1 MAVINVATSDTFE
14 QWRVKSNGLATL
26 VGDDSGLTSRY
37 TATDV
42 IGALNEIKN
51 NSTFDNEIN
60 IADQIGDGTTILAG
74 EAAIL
79 KITAGAQ
86 DVLTLNQTGNATV
99 AADLSA
105 VGAMSVGTTLGVTG
119 NTTVGGTLTSQ
130 GLLTANADID
140 CNGLI
145 NVSGDLTVDGNSQ
158 LGNQNTDTLGI
169 SGSATVGN
177 GLTVNGAVT
186 TLNQGLTV
194 SGAAQFNN
202 AFTMGD
208 TLSVAS
214 TFNANGNVVLGNA
227 NSDTVSFNS
236 HVNTSVIP
244 LTNNTYNLG
253 SSSRKWATVHATTF
267 SGTATTANYADL
279 AELYLSDF
287 AYEAGTVVRVGGEFE
302 VTATDGEHN
311 HSVLGVVS
319 AYPAYLMNNQ
329 LENGLP
335 IALKG
340 RVPVK
345 VKGSVNKG
353 DRLAGG
359 PDGHGIA
366 DNDSPHGFAIALESF
381 EAKKSGSGRF
391 GTVEAVVL

>member
-42 IGALNEIKN
+42 IGALNEIKS

-60 IADQIGDGTTILAG
+60 IADQIGDGTVILAG
-74 EAAIL
+74 EAATL
-79 KITAGAQ
+79 KLTAGAQ

-99 AADLSA
+99 AADLSI
-105 VGAMSVGTTLGVTG
+105 VGATSVGTTLGVTG

-145 NVSGDLTVDGNSQ
+145 NVSGTLTVDGSS
-158 LGNQNTDTLGI
+158 TLGDQTSDTTTI
-169 SGSATVGN
+169 SGIATVGN

-186 TLNQGLTV
+186 TINQGLTV
-194 SGAAQFNN
+194 NGAAQFNN

-214 TFNANGNVVLGNA
+214 TFTANGNTTLGNA
-227 NSDTVSFNS
+227 TSDTISFNGRS
-236 HVNTSVIP
+236 NTSITP
-244 LTNNTYNLG
+244 SANNTHTLG
-253 SSSRKWATVHATTF
+253 ESSLKWSTVHATTF

-302 VTATDGEHN
+302 VTATDGNHN
-311 HSVLGVVS
+311 HSVLGVIS

-329 LENGLP
+329 LENGIP
-335 IALKG
+335 VALKG

-345 VKGSVNKG
+345 VGGTVKKG
-353 DRLAGG
+353 DRLVGA
-359 PDGHGIA
+359 PEGHGVV
-366 DNDSPHGFAIALESF
+366 DNESPHGFAVALEDF
-381 EAKKSGSGRF
+381 KATKKNPTGMI
-391 GTVEAVVL
+391 EAVIL

>member
-42 IGALNEIKN
+42 IGALNEIKS

-60 IADQIGDGTTILAG
+60 IADQIGDGTVIVAG

-79 KITAGAQ
+79 KLTAGAQ

-99 AADLSA
+99 AADLSI
-105 VGAMSVGTTLGVTG
+105 VGATSVGTTLGVTG

-145 NVSGDLTVDGNSQ
+145 NVSGGLTVDGSAQ
-158 LGNQNTDTLGI
+158 LGNQTTDTVTIAGD
-169 SGSATVGN
+169 AQVAN
-177 GLTVNGAVT
+177 GLVVNGAVT

-194 SGAAQFNN
+194 NGAAQFNN
-202 AFTMGD
+202 AFNMGD
-208 TLSVAS
+208 TLTVAS
-214 TFNANGNVVLGNA
+214 TFTANGNATLGNA
-227 NSDTVSFNS
+227 NTDTVSFNAR
-236 HVNTSVIP
+236 VNTSLQP
-244 LTNNTYNLG
+244 TADNSYNLG
-253 SSSRKWATVHATTF
+253 DGSRRWGTVHGVTF

-279 AELYLSDF
+279 AELYLSDY

-302 VTATDGEHN
+302 VTATDGDHN

-319 AYPAYLMNNQ
+319 AFPAYLMNNQ

-345 VKGSVNKG
+345 VGGTVKKG
-353 DRLAGG
+353 DRLVGA
-359 PDGHGIA
+359 PEGHGVV
-366 DNDSPHGFAIALESF
+366 DNESPHGFAVALEDF
-381 EAKKSGSGRF
+381 KATKKNPTGM
-391 GTVEAVVL
+391 VEAVVL

>member
-42 IGALNEIKN
+42 IGALNEIKS

-60 IADQIGDGTTILAG
+60 IADQIGDGTVIVAG
-74 EAAIL
+74 EAATL
-79 KITAGAQ
+79 KLTAGAQ

-99 AADLSA
+99 AADLSI
-105 VGAMSVGTTLGVTG
+105 VGATSVGTTLGVTG

-145 NVSGDLTVDGNSQ
+145 NVSGTLTVDGSS
-158 LGNQNTDTLGI
+158 TLGDQTSDTTTI
-169 SGSATVGN
+169 SGIATVGN

-186 TLNQGLTV
+186 TINQGLTV
-194 SGAAQFNN
+194 NGAAQFNN

-214 TFNANGNVVLGNA
+214 TFTANGNTTLGNA
-227 NSDTVSFNS
+227 TSDTISFNGRS
-236 HVNTSVIP
+236 NTSITP
-244 LTNNTYNLG
+244 SANNTHTLG
-253 SSSRKWATVHATTF
+253 ESSLKWSTVHATTF

-302 VTATDGEHN
+302 VTATDGNHN
-311 HSVLGVVS
+311 HSVLGVIS

-329 LENGLP
+329 LENGIP
-335 IALKG
+335 VALKG

-345 VKGSVNKG
+345 VGGIVKKG
-353 DRLAGG
+353 DRLVGA
-359 PDGHGIA
+359 PEGHGVV
-366 DNDSPHGFAIALESF
+366 DNESPHGFAVALEDF
-381 EAKKSGSGRF
+381 KATKKNPTGMI
-391 GTVEAVVL
+391 EAVIL

>member
-42 IGALNEIKN
+42 IGALNEIKS

-60 IADQIGDGTTILAG
+60 IADQIGDGTVIVAG
-74 EAAIL
+74 EAATL
-79 KITAGAQ
+79 KLTAGAQ

-99 AADLSA
+99 AADLSI
-105 VGAMSVGTTLGVTG
+105 VGATSVGTTLGVTG

-145 NVSGDLTVDGNSQ
+145 NVSSSLTVDGNST
-158 LGNQNTDTLGI
+158 LGNQTTDTTTI

-208 TLSVAS
+208 TLSVANAF
-214 TFNANGNVVLGNA
+214 TANGNTTLGNA
-227 NSDTVSFNS
+227 NTDTVSFNAR
-236 HVNTSVIP
+236 VDTSLQP
-244 LTNNTYNLG
+244 TADNAYNLG
-253 SSSRKWATVHATTF
+253 DGSRRWGTVHGVTF

-279 AELYLSDF
+279 AELYLSDY

-302 VTATDGEHN
+302 VTATDGDHN

-319 AYPAYLMNNQ
+319 AFPAYLMNNQ

-335 IALKG
+335 VALKG

-345 VKGSVNKG
+345 VGGTVKKG
-353 DRLAGG
+353 DRLVGA
-359 PDGHGIA
+359 PEGHGVV
-366 DNDSPHGFAIALESF
+366 DNESPHGFAVALEDF
-381 EAKKSGSGRF
+381 KATKKNPTGM
-391 GTVEAVVL
+391 VEAVVL

>member
-42 IGALNEIKN
+42 IGALNEIKS

-60 IADQIGDGTTILAG
+60 IADQIGDGTVIVAG

-79 KITAGAQ
+79 KLTAGAQ
-86 DVLTLNQTGNATV
+86 DVITLNQTGNATV
-99 AADLSA
+99 AANLDT
-105 VGAMSVGTTLGVTG
+105 VGSMSVGTTLGVTG

-145 NVSGDLTVDGNSQ
+145 NVSGTLTVDGSS
-158 LGNQNTDTLGI
+158 TLGDQTSDTTTI
-169 SGSATVGN
+169 SGIATVGN

-194 SGAAQFNN
+194 SGAAQFNS
-202 AFTMGD
+202 AFNMGD
-208 TLSVAS
+208 TLTVAN
-214 TFNANGNVVLGNA
+214 TFTANGNVVLGNA
-227 NSDTVSFNS
+227 TSDTTAFNGRS
-236 HVNTSVIP
+236 STSITP
-244 LTNNTYNLG
+244 NLNNTHTLG
-253 SSSRKWATVHATTF
+253 ESSLKWSTVHATTF

-287 AYEAGTVVRVGGEFE
+287 AYEAGTVVQIGGEEE
-302 VTATDGEHN
+302 VTASTGESN
-311 HSVLGVVS
+311 HSILGVVS

-329 LENGLP
+329 LENGIP
-335 IALKG
+335 VALKG

-345 VKGSVNKG
+345 VGGTIKKG
-353 DRLAGG
+353 DRLVGA
-359 PDGHGIA
+359 PEGHGVA
-366 DNDSPHGFAIALESF
+366 DNEACRSFAIALGDF
-381 EAKKSGSGRF
+381 KATKKNPTGI
-391 GTVEAVVL
+391 VEAVIL

>member
-42 IGALNEIKN
+42 IGALNEIKS

-60 IADQIGDGTTILAG
+60 IADQIGDGTVIVAG
-74 EAAIL
+74 EAATL
-79 KITAGAQ
+79 KLTAGAQ

-99 AADLSA
+99 AADLSI
-105 VGAMSVGTTLGVTG
+105 VGATSVGTTLGVTG

-145 NVSGDLTVDGNSQ
+145 NVSGTLTVDGSS
-158 LGNQNTDTLGI
+158 TLGDQTSDTTTI
-169 SGSATVGN
+169 SGIATVGN

-202 AFTMGD
+202 AFNMGD
-208 TLSVAS
+208 TLTVANTFTANSSVI
-214 TFNANGNVVLGNA
+214 LGNA
-227 NSDTVSFNS
+227 TSDHITYNGR
-236 HVNTSVIP
+236 VNTAIVPS
-244 LTNNTYNLG
+244 TNNTHTLG
-253 SSSRKWATVHATTF
+253 ESSLKWSTVHATTF

-311 HSVLGVVS
+311 HSVLGVIS

-329 LENGLP
+329 LENGIP
-335 IALKG
+335 VALKG

-345 VKGSVNKG
+345 VGGTVKKG
-353 DRLAGG
+353 DRLVGA
-359 PDGHGIA
+359 PEGHGVV
-366 DNDSPHGFAIALESF
+366 DNDSPHGFAVALEDF
-381 EAKKSGSGRF
+381 KATKKNPTGKI
-391 GTVEAVVL
+391 EAVIL

>member
-42 IGALNEIKN
+42 IGVLNEIKS

-60 IADQIGDGTTILAG
+60 IADQIGDGTVIVAG
-74 EAAIL
+74 GAATL
-79 KITAGAQ
+79 KLTAGAQ
-86 DVLTLNQTGNATV
+86 DVLTLTQTGNATV
-99 AADLSA
+99 AADLNI
-105 VGAMSVGTTLGVTG
+105 VGAASVGTTLGVTG

-145 NVSGDLTVDGNSQ
+145 NVSGSLTVDGNST
-158 LGNQNTDTLGI
+158 LGNQTTDTTTI

-208 TLSVAS
+208 TLSVANTLS
-214 TFNANGNVVLGNA
+214 AIGDTVLGNS
-227 NSDTVSFNS
+227 NSQVVSFNAR
-236 HVNTSVIP
+236 VNTSLQP
-244 LTNNTYNLG
+244 SADNSYNLG
-253 SSSRKWATVHATTF
+253 DSSRRWATVHGVTF

-279 AELYLSDF
+279 AELYLSDY

-302 VTATDGEHN
+302 VTATDGDHN

-319 AYPAYLMNNQ
+319 AFPAYLMNNQ

-345 VKGSVNKG
+345 VGGTVKKG
-353 DRLAGG
+353 DRLVGA
-359 PDGHGIA
+359 PEGHGVV
-366 DNDSPHGFAIALESF
+366 DNESPHGFAVALEDF
-381 EAKKSGSGRF
+381 KATKKNPTGM
-391 GTVEAVVL
+391 VEAVVL

>member
-42 IGALNEIKN
+42 IGALNEIKS

-60 IADQIGDGTTILAG
+60 IADQIGDGTVIVAG
-74 EAAIL
+74 EAATL
-79 KITAGAQ
+79 KLTAGAQ

-99 AADLSA
+99 AADLSI
-105 VGAMSVGTTLGVTG
+105 VGATSVGTTLGVTG

-145 NVSGDLTVDGNSQ
+145 NVSGTLTVDGSS
-158 LGNQNTDTLGI
+158 TLGDQTSDTTTI
-169 SGSATVGN
+169 SGVATVGN

-202 AFTMGD
+202 AFNMGD
-208 TLSVAS
+208 TLTVAS
-214 TFNANGNVVLGNA
+214 TFTANGNTTLGNA
-227 NSDTVSFNS
+227 SSDTISFNGRS
-236 HVNTSVIP
+236 NTSITP
-244 LTNNTYNLG
+244 SANNTHTLG
-253 SSSRKWATVHATTF
+253 ESSLKWSTVHATTF

-311 HSVLGVVS
+311 HSVLGVIS

-329 LENGLP
+329 LENGIP
-335 IALKG
+335 VALKG

-345 VKGSVNKG
+345 VGGTVKKG
-353 DRLAGG
+353 DRLVGA
-359 PDGHGIA
+359 PEGHGVV
-366 DNDSPHGFAIALESF
+366 DNESPHGFAVALEDF
-381 EAKKSGSGRF
+381 KATKKNPTGKI
-391 GTVEAVVL
+391 EAVIL